1 MNRSVKST
9 LKFAKAQEELSLESS
24 SRNLWWEWL
33 LAFIGTVSFINLL
46 SGIFSMKNT
55 YLVVLGAAILSIGI
69 QVLYFYGGKIRTLSF
84 GILFFVVVSVF
95 LLYPKILGGFYITTN
110 QVLDTFGK
118 CFGKIMPIFSVP
130 VVEEAYTLSNE
141 IFIGLVT
148 FIVTYP
154 ITFSIRNKDIIVP
167 TICSAIIL
175 GLCLILKSE
184 LPPILVILWSI
195 FVLGVI
201 LGRICENKR
210 ITFVLGGV
218 MGTICVLS
226 VVIFSFTGFT
236 ENYEGVGVFSLAK
249 SKIDTLVHSARY
261 EDNDILP
268 EGDFRSLKAFHP
280 NEKEK
285 LEIVMNKP
293 DSLYLRG
300 FVGSEYNGT
309 GWNSSS
315 NSKLYES
322 KDLFYWLH
330 EGDFYGQT
338 QLANLAQAVDSSIT
352 EDQYN
357 YISVKNID
365 ACSKYIYS
373 PYELL
378 RGSTISLP
386 KDKIGD
392 ENILSD
398 GFKGNRYYKYTAL
411 LNQVKSYT
419 ALSQKLNNE
428 EISNE
433 KAVASYV
440 NNEEHYN
447 EFVYDTYLDMPENIR
462 NLLKNHLGDYDL
474 DGNTHLNYY
483 TAKQNI
489 LSYLTSKVS
498 YSTESTF
505 IDNGNDFLQ
514 NFLEASCEGYSVHY
528 ATAATLMFRYYK
540 IPARYVEG
548 FIITPDDVKGVLAN
562 SAISIDETHAHAW
575 VEFYQ
580 DGVGWIPF
588 EVTPPYLNI
597 MEKDDELSGLP
608 DMDYE
613 EENMEQNDNSSGEED
628 VNEGINEMD
637 KMKERSFILSIKKIV
652 LGIVGLILLVILMII
667 SYKRVKLRKRL
678 KTFEGSDIRQS
689 IIEIFSYTVDMMII
703 TGVIKDESEIYEE
716 NMSLAQWLK
725 EDIREFKNA
734 LEIYEEARYSRHEM
748 DLFQRQI
755 LSDAKDKVQNKIRIS
770 AKFFSKLK
778 YRLLYCIY

>member
-1 MNRSVKST
+1 MNGSVKST
-9 LKFAKAQEELSLESS
+9 LKFAKDQKELPLESS
-24 SRNLWWEWL
+24 ARDLWWEWL
-33 LAFIGTVSFINLL
+33 LGFIGTVSFIHLL
-46 SGIFSMKNT
+46 SVTFSMENT
-55 YLVVLGAAILSIGI
+55 HLVVLGAAALSIGI
-69 QVLYFYGGKIRTLSF
+69 QILYFYGGKIRILSF
-84 GILFFVVVSVF
+84 GILFFVVIAA
-95 LLYPKILGGFYITTN
+95 LLFYPKILGGFYITTN

-130 VVEEAYTLSNE
+130 VVEEIYIVSNMM
-141 IFIGLVT
+141 FIGLVT
-148 FIVTYP
+148 FIMAYP
-154 ITFSIRNKDIIVP
+154 VTFSIRNKDVIVS
-167 TICSAIIL
+167 TLCSAVL
-175 GLCLILKSE
+175 LVLCLVLKCQ
-184 LPPILVILWSI
+184 LPPILLMLWSV

-201 LGRICENKR
+201 LGRICENKQ

-218 MGTICVLS
+218 IGVICILS
-226 VVIFSFTGFT
+226 VAIFSFTGFA
-236 ENYEGVGVFSLAK
+236 ENYKGLSGFSLAK

-261 EDNDILP
+261 EGNNILP
-268 EGDFRSLKAFHP
+268 EGDFRNLKAFHP
-280 NEKEK
+280 TEKEK

-300 FVGSEYNGT
+300 FVGSEYNGA
-309 GWNSSS
+309 GWNSIP
-315 NSKLYES
+315 NSKLFQS

-330 EGDFYGQT
+330 EGGFYGQT

-352 EDQYN
+352 EEQYN
-357 YISVKNID
+357 HISVKNID
-365 ACSKYIYS
+365 TCSKYIYA
-373 PYELL
+373 PYELIN
-378 RGSTISLP
+378 GGTISLS
-386 KDKIGD
+386 KDGIGD

-419 ALSQKLNNE
+419 ALSQKLNDE
-428 EISNE
+428 KTSNK
-433 KAVASYV
+433 KAIDSYI

-447 EFVYDTYLDMPENIR
+447 EFVYDTYLDIPENIR

-514 NFLEASCEGYSVHY
+514 NFLEGSCEGYSVHY
-528 ATAATLMFRYYK
+528 ATAATLMFRYYR

-588 EVTPPYLNI
+588 EVTPVYLNI

-637 KMKERSFILSIKKIV
+637 KMKEISFILSIKKIV

-667 SYKRVKLRKRL
+667 SYKRVKLKKRL

-748 DLFQRQI
+748 DLLKRQI